1 MRIVLTERF
10 QSDIRLLAST
20 KRERVLGAMLA
31 LPKALGDVHA
41 HAGLG
46 LRKIHRTGIWE
57 ARVGL
62 NLRLVL
68 TLADG
73 GITFVRAGSHDEVK
87 RFLRDL

>member
-1 MRIVLTERF
+1 MRIALTERF
-10 QSDIRLLAST
+10 QADIRSLAPPE
-20 KRERVLGAMLA
+20 RERVFAAMLA
-31 LPKALGDVHA
+31 LPRALGEVHA

-46 LRKIHRTGIWE
+46 LRKLHRTGIWE

-68 TLADG
+68 ALVDG
-73 GITFVRAGSHDEVK
+73 SMTFVRAGTHDEVK